1 MSEFV
6 CPIYAKKERERSK
19 GVDKLENNKCI
30 NRGGQ
35 RRPKIASLSTSEGTS
50 FFSSKLFTLR
60 GE

>member
-1 MSEFV
+1 MQR
-6 CPIYAKKERERSK
+6 KKERSK